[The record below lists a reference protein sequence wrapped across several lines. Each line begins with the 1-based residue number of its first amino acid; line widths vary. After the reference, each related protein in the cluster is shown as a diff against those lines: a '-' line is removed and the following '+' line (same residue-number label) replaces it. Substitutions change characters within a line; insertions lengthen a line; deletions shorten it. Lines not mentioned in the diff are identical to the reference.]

1 MGPGRDGTRERCSP
15 FSCSSSSLKVSMTMF
30 GVEAFIEAMWDTGS
44 NRTGSNWIGVFSKCY
59 TGHVTSVRFFPYI
72 PLEGHPETR
81 DC

>member
-1 MGPGRDGTRERCSP
+1 MGPGRDVLLTT
-15 FSCSSSSLKVSMTMF
+15 CSSSSLKVSMTMF

-44 NRTGSNWIGVFSKCY
+44 NRTGSNRTGSNWIGVFLKYY
-59 TGHVTSVRFFPYI
+59 TGHVTSARFFPYI